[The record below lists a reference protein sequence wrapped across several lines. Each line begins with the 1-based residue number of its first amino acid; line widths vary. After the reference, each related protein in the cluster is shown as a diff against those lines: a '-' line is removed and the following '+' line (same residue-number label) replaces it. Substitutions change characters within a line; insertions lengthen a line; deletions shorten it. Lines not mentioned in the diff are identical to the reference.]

1 MSHLANDEPVGLV
14 GAGTIGGGWAATYLA
29 RRRPVL
35 VADPAPA
42 ALGRLTSYLDA
53 VWPSVRRT
61 VPGAPASPPLD
72 LLRLVPAAELGAAAL
87 VHENVPESLEA
98 KREAYLSIEASVAS
112 EVPILS
118 SSGGLMP
125 SDLQTGMK
133 HPERLLVAHPQS
145 PVYALPLVEVLAG
158 EATSSAVV
166 TAALA
171 HLRDLGKRPVLLQR
185 EVPGYLT
192 NRLTF
197 AMLREAVHLL
207 AEGVVDARGIEDAV
221 VHGITPRFLV
231 GGPLTSLALAGGP
244 DGMRGAMRSFA
255 ETIEGW
261 WSELGSPHLDEKTR
275 ALLIA
280 AGDDVLDGRPIG
292 AVLADRDAAAVDV
305 LALLHAD
312 DRGQAEPGPEP
323 GA

>member
-1 MSHLANDEPVGLV
+1 MPEDGNHAPIGLV

-35 VADPAPA
+35 VVDPAPA
-42 ALGRLTSYLDA
+42 ALERMTSYLAA
-53 VWPSVRRT
+53 VWPSIRRT
-61 VPGAPASPPLD
+61 LPEAPVSVPRE
-72 LLRLVPAAELGAAAL
+72 LLRLVPAGELGTAAL
-87 VHENVPESLEA
+87 VHENVPESVEA
-98 KREAYLSIEASVAS
+98 KQDAYCSIEAEVAP

-125 SDLQTGMK
+125 TELQAGMD
-133 HPERLLVAHPQS
+133 HPERLIVAHPQS

-158 EATSSAVV
+158 KATSPAVV
-166 TAALA
+166 TAVLA
-171 HLRDLGKRPVLLQR
+171 HLTSLGKRPVLLHR
-185 EVPGYLT
+185 EMPGYLT

-197 AMLREAVHLL
+197 AMLREMTHLL

-221 VHGITPRFLV
+221 VHGITPRLLV

-255 ETIEGW
+255 QTIEGW
-261 WSELGSPHLDEKTR
+261 WSDLGTPRLDEDVR
-275 ALLIA
+275 ARLIA
-280 AGDDVLDGRPIG
+280 AADEVLGNRPISDVL
-292 AVLADRDAAAVDV
+292 AARDAAAVDV
-305 LALLHAD
+305 LALLHVQ
-312 DRGQAEPGPEP
+312 DRDVAP

>member
-1 MSHLANDEPVGLV
+1 MPHDTSDAPIGVVG
-14 GAGTIGGGWAATYLA
+14 GGTIGGGWTAAYLA

-35 VADPAPA
+35 VVDPASG
-42 ALGRLTSYLDA
+42 ALDRLTSYLEA

-61 VPGAPASPPLD
+61 APGAPALVPLD
-72 LLRLVPAAELGAAAL
+72 LLQLVPAEELAAAAL
-87 VHENVPESLEA
+87 VHENVPESVEA
-98 KREAYLSIEASVAS
+98 KQDAYRMIEAGVAP

-125 SDLQTGMK
+125 TVLQSGMD
-133 HPERLLVAHPQS
+133 HPERLVVAHPQS

-158 EATSSAVV
+158 KATSPDVV
-166 TAALA
+166 TAVLA
-171 HLRDLGKRPVLLQR
+171 HLTSLGKRPVLLHR
-185 EVPGYLT
+185 EIPGYLT

-197 AMLREAVHLL
+197 AMLREVTHLL

-221 VHGITPRFLV
+221 VHGITPRLLI

-255 ETIEGW
+255 QTIQGW
-261 WSELGSPHLDEKTR
+261 WSDLGTPQLDAEAR

-280 AGDDVLDGRPIG
+280 AADEVFDGRPIG
-292 AVLADRDAAAVDV
+292 EVLAARDAAAVEV
-305 LALLHAD
+305 LALLHAQ
-312 DRGQAEPGPEP
+312 DRDTEP